1 MLWIWK
7 EEVDGGDGYERYEGG
22 RICGS
27 GMWVLRG
34 KEELRV
40 AGVCLGDGGNGE
52 PFTEIR
58 NTEEE

>member
-1 MLWIWK
+1 M
-7 EEVDGGDGYERYEGG
+7 DGGDRYERYEGG
-22 RICGS
+22 RICSS

-40 AGVCLGDGGNGE
+40 PGVCLGDGGNGE
-52 PFTEIR
+52 PFTEIG